1 MERLPGR
8 SFSLRSTVRS
18 GRYHSRMERAGAGC
32 SAALRPGPC
41 RRFLRPAGSQY
52 AVPAA
57 KLPEH
62 GRAGVR
68 RVSDGLF
75 PAASRPVFFRSR
87 HLPFRRLSAG
97 RPRSDAGPARLFA
110 DVRSR
115 PAMRSGIGFRRA
127 LQTLSGRAPAGN
139 SLWVGRCADRG
150 HCEIFNSEDLT

>member
-18 GRYHSRMERAGAGC
+18 GRNHSRMERAGAGC

-62 GRAGVR
+62 DRAGVR

-75 PAASRPVFFRSR
+75 PAASRPVFSVLATCRSACFRPGGR
-87 HLPFRRLSAG
+87 GPTRGRRDFSPTSVPG
-97 RPRSDAGPARLFA
+97 RRCG
-110 DVRSR
+110 
-115 PAMRSGIGFRRA
+115 RA
-127 LQTLSGRAPAGN
+127 AVGNPLQILSGRAPAGN